1 MGISVKYSMFS
12 YNIFAKYK
20 KWIFNLPPV
29 PSTFNRSKSF
39 MVTCNDFVG
48 DGFEGTTTFWFVVT
62 SFTFELA
69 TWFVDD
75 DSIGFEVMAAP
86 L

>member
-1 MGISVKYSMFS
+1 MRISGKDGMFFGT
-12 YNIFAKYK
+12 YYINKIDL
-20 KWIFNLPPV
+20 NLPPV

-75 DSIGFEVMAAP
+75 DSIVFELMAAP